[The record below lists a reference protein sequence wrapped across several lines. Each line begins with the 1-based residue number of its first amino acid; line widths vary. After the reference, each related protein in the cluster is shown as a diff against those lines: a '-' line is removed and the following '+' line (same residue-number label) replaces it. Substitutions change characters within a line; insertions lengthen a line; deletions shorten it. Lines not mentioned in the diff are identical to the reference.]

1 MTIFCH
7 RHAIVSIQHTNS
19 AYFIHVMKADVMVA
33 DNNIQLSVGRRM
45 KHSVKS
51 RNVKLKF
58 GIAAPL
64 AFIEQIA

>member
-1 MTIFCH
+1 
-7 RHAIVSIQHTNS
+7 
-19 AYFIHVMKADVMVA
+19 MKADVMVA